1 MPPAATPITATTMMT
16 TNSGNVTAT
25 TGVVE
30 LKGSNDTVTR

>member
-1 MPPAATPITATTMMT
+1 MPPAATPIIATAMIMT
-16 TNSGNVTAT
+16 KSGSVTAT